1 MIAAENLDHQPQT
14 VTLERLPDGTALL
27 WLRKDIRQTTPQ
39 DETAPGWECSLVTVH
54 LTAGQA
60 ARETVESV
68 QANFDTW
75 WNYAPPTPEPT
86 RLLEEALELLNDW
99 EDMAAEEPDGY
110 AGRRAALQAGYDAE
124 RRGL

>member
-39 DETAPGWECSLVTVH
+39 DETAPGWECNLVTVH
-54 LTAGQA
+54 LTAAQA
-60 ARETVESV
+60 AQETVESV

-75 WNYAPPTPEPT
+75 WSYTPPAPEQPEE
-86 RLLEEALELLNDW
+86 LENHVFAVMAEGIRSGVNAL
-99 EDMAAEEPDGY
+99 
-110 AGRRAALQAGYDAE
+110 
-124 RRGL
+124 

>member
-39 DETAPGWECSLVTVH
+39 DETAPGWECNLVTVH
-54 LTAGQA
+54 LTAAQA
-60 ARETVESV
+60 AQETVESV

-75 WNYAPPTPEPT
+75 WNYTPSAPGLDDPES
-86 RLLEEALELLNDW
+86 RILALLADGIREGVNAL
-99 EDMAAEEPDGY
+99 
-110 AGRRAALQAGYDAE
+110 
-124 RRGL
+124 

>member
-27 WLRKDIRQTTPQ
+27 WLRKDIRQTAPQ

-68 QANFDTW
+68 QANFDAW
-75 WNYAPPTPEPT
+75 WNYAPPTPEST
-86 RLLEEALELLNDW
+86 EELEDRVFAAMAEGIRSGVNAL
-99 EDMAAEEPDGY
+99 
-110 AGRRAALQAGYDAE
+110 
-124 RRGL
+124 

>member
-54 LTAGQA
+54 LTADQA
-60 ARETVESV
+60 AQETVESV

-75 WNYAPPTPEPT
+75 WSYTPPTPETDERT
-86 RLLEEALELLNDW
+86 RIYKMLSALEQHIQEIAAAQLN
-99 EDMAAEEPDGY
+99 AQTG
-110 AGRRAALQAGYDAE
+110 G
-124 RRGL
+124 

>member
-14 VTLERLPDGTALL
+14 VTLEPLPDGTALL

-68 QANFDTW
+68 QANFDAW
-75 WNYAPPTPEPT
+75 WNYTPPEP
-86 RLLEEALELLNDW
+86 
-99 EDMAAEEPDGY
+99 EPDNPESRIY
-110 AGRRAALQAGYDAE
+110 RAFAAYIRKGVNE
-124 RRGL
+124 T

>member
-1 MIAAENLDHQPQT
+1 MIAAENLDRQPQT

-68 QANFDTW
+68 QANFDAW
-75 WNYAPPTPEPT
+75 WNYAPPTPE
-86 RLLEEALELLNDW
+86 LL
-99 EDMAAEEPDGY
+99 AAV
-110 AGRRAALQAGYDAE
+110 RAYKVSGAVAAVSTAKPRVFAPPGA
-124 RRGL
+124 R